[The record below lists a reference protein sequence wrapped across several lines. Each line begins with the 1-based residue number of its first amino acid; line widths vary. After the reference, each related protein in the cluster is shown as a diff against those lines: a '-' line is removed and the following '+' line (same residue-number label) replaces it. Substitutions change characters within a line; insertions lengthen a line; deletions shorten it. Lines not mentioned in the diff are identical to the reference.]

1 MRQPLTPDAGPLPG
15 VSVKFRQEP
24 EIFLMSTWRESGHWI
39 AMLRRAGIGLGIAAI
54 LMVSAIP
61 LLSGIAGAALV
72 RDTNVSVCDRTE
84 KVRDAIVTASDVSAC
99 ALVTS
104 LHIRDITTLDLSGQ
118 GITSLKAGDFD
129 GLHRLD
135 TLDLSGN
142 SLATLPDGLFDDLY
156 LLRVLR
162 LNDNR
167 LTALPVDIFDQLFLL
182 EELTLSG
189 NRLTAL
195 PEGMFDDLSRF
206 KGVLTGDDVGGL
218 ARIRQFLADHEPET
232 VEEFIAALP
241 DLHKE
246 RFVFIY
252 GSQALGSQF
261 VSSTHPRVISWGA
274 DAEFI
279 FTWLTNP
286 DATDDIRK
294 NSGVSNTWRDTMDRR
309 SDRLLHFPRLRSAS
323 QRSARP
329 VMGPKTSPCLPDL
342 TGSAPS
348 TSIRKATYLPKKRL

>member
-1 MRQPLTPDAGPLPG
+1 
-15 VSVKFRQEP
+15 
-24 EIFLMSTWRESGHWI
+24 
-39 AMLRRAGIGLGIAAI
+39 MLRRAGIGLGIAAI
-54 LMVSAIP
+54 LMASAFP
-61 LLSGIAGAALV
+61 LLSGIASAALV

-84 KVRDAIVTASDVSAC
+84 KVRDAIVTASGVSAC

-218 ARIRQFLADHEPET
+218 ARLRQFLTDHEPET
-232 VEEFIAALP
+232 VEEFISALP

-246 RFVFIY
+246 ALRFHLRLS
-252 GSQALGSQF
+252 GSGEPVRFKHSSQGHLLGRRRK
-261 VSSTHPRVISWGA
+261 VHLHMA
-274 DAEFI
+274 DESGCHRRHKRNPVEFLI
-279 FTWLTNP
+279 PGETN
-286 DATDDIRK
+286 
-294 NSGVSNTWRDTMDRR
+294 
-309 SDRLLHFPRLRSAS
+309 
-323 QRSARP
+323 
-329 VMGPKTSPCLPDL
+329 GPPE
-342 TGSAPS
+342 
-348 TSIRKATYLPKKRL
+348 

>member
-1 MRQPLTPDAGPLPG
+1 
-15 VSVKFRQEP
+15 
-24 EIFLMSTWRESGHWI
+24 
-39 AMLRRAGIGLGIAAI
+39 MLRRVGIGLGIAAI
-54 LMVSAIP
+54 LFASAIP
-61 LLSGIAGAALV
+61 LLSGIASAALV

-84 KVRDAIVTASDVSAC
+84 KVRGAIVTASGVSAC
-99 ALVTS
+99 GQVTS

-129 GLHRLD
+129 GLRRLD

-167 LTALPVDIFDQLFLL
+167 LTALPVDIFEQLFLL

-195 PEGMFDDLSRF
+195 PDGMFGGLSRF
-206 KGVLTGDDVGGL
+206 KDVLTGDDVGGL
-218 ARIRQFLADHEPET
+218 ARLRQFLTDQDPET
-232 VEEFIAALP
+232 VEEFISALP

-294 NSGVSNTWRDTMDRR
+294 IVEFLIPGETQWTAGVID
-309 SDRLLHFPRLRSAS
+309 FSAS
-323 QRSARP
+323 TPQISQPALCQ
-329 VMGPKTSPCLPDL
+329 TCH
-342 TGSAPS
+342 GSQKQALAYR
-348 TSIRKATYLPKKRL
+348 I